1 MATAQEIEAAKDL
14 LPPGAE
20 DYGFDEDKIAELL
33 DAGTTG
39 NAFLV
44 AYWDKVATD
53 TADLVDMSESGS
65 SRSLSQIHKNALS
78 MAKTFR
84 DLLDKELNPAPTRSG
99 IRSGVIRRV

>member
-1 MATAQEIEAAKDL
+1 MATAQEIAAAQDL
-14 LPPGAE
+14 LPPNAE
-20 DYGFDEDKIAELL
+20 EYGFDEDKIAELL

-44 AYWDKVATD
+44 AYWDKVTTD

-65 SRSLSQIHKNALS
+65 SRSLSQVHKNAAA
-78 MAKTFR
+78 MAKVFR
-84 DLLDKELNPAPTRSG
+84 DLLDKELNPTPTRTG